1 MNYAQTKER
10 ATKKIQ
16 KLQRTKREQIT
27 KPHNQNQVVTN
38 LSHYSK
44 LQAKYQITKQRE
56 SLFFSHTLSKFT
68 AAALYLYRRL
78 ESASIQN
85 QKRLNFFSTHKRR
98 ITLIPYRIQNQMVDK
113 TSNRA

>member
-44 LQAKYQITKQRE
+44 LQPTNIK
-56 SLFFSHTLSKFT
+56 
-68 AAALYLYRRL
+68 
-78 ESASIQN
+78 
-85 QKRLNFFSTHKRR
+85 
-98 ITLIPYRIQNQMVDK
+98 
-113 TSNRA
+113 